1 MIIVIWNVLKQGKRE
16 KKVKDFKKEKLQ
28 NQGEDQESIIFQKFK
43 EERIIRKEKLGKSV
57 IVYRNVEQVGQVKD

>member
-1 MIIVIWNVLKQGKRE
+1 MIKVIWNVLKQGKRE